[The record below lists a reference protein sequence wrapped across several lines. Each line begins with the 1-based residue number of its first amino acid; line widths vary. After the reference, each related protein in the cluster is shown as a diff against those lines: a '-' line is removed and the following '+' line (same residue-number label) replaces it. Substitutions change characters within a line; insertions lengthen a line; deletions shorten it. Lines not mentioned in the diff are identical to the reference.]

1 MESGN
6 AAEDWGWG
14 VIVELTPTNGSVWMS
29 LSNEMKLMMSTNYLM
44 PDWDIY
50 TEPGRSPF
58 RECRTHIACEDPKHD
73 DFWGGPKNNT
83 PNPWLV
89 LGFALLAIFLCYV
102 YFGPK
107 N

>member
-1 MESGN
+1 M
-6 AAEDWGWG
+6 
-14 VIVELTPTNGSVWMS
+14 ITTIPTTTNGVTWSGPTGQLAVAYH
-29 LSNEMKLMMSTNYLM
+29 YLM

-73 DFWGGPKNNT
+73 DFWGGPKNTT
-83 PNPWLV
+83 PNPWIV